1 LRIAIFVKLFKKYH
15 RGMKKILYSFLITSL
30 FFLSVKAQTPLTT
43 AVDFD
48 IKILD
53 GTVIELFPLLDQNK
67 IVVLDFF
74 STSCGPCQTFAY
86 DFQLAYEAFGSN
98 DGNVVFLGINFNGT
112 NEDVRFFDSLFNIT
126 VPTASGLDGGG
137 NKVFNAYQVAAYP
150 TVVVI
155 KPDHTISSQYVWEP
169 SFANIR
175 DAVISAG
182 GLFVGQNENG
192 IGETAFSLFPN
203 PSSFESVLEFEL
215 ESPSLVSIN
224 IRDLSGRL
232 ISVQLSDTFLQRG
245 FHQKKINSESL
256 ISGMYLVELSVDKR
270 TTIKKLIVR
279 D

>member
-1 LRIAIFVKLFKKYH
+1 
-15 RGMKKILYSFLITSL
+15 MKKILYSILIATL
-30 FFLSVKAQTPLTT
+30 FFLNVKAQTPLTT

-86 DFQLAYEAFGSN
+86 DFQMAYEAFGYN
-98 DGNVVFLGINFNGT
+98 EGNVIFLGINFNGT
-112 NEDVRFFDSLFNIT
+112 NEDVRYFDSLFNVT

-150 TVVVI
+150 TIVVI

-169 SFANIR
+169 SFANIT

-182 GLFVGQNENG
+182 GLFVGQDENN
-192 IGETAFSLFPN
+192 TDKTVVSLFPN

-215 ESPSLVSIN
+215 ERSSKVTISIMD
-224 IRDLSGRL
+224 ISGRL
-232 ISVQLSDTFLQRG
+232 ISVPLSDTFLHSG

-256 ISGMYLVELSVDKR
+256 INGMYLVELSVDKR
-270 TTIKKLIVR
+270 TTIKKLIVQN
-279 D
+279 